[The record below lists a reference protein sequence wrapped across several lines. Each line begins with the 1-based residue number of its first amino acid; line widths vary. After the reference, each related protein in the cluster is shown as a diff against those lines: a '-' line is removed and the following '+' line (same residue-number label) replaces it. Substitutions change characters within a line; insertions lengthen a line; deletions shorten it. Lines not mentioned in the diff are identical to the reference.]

1 MSNRQRLQRI
11 LTEKPW
17 ILAVAIAVGVGLW
30 MASGPLQRTI
40 NPPATLSPLTVSVV
54 PKVQVRTQQAQ
65 LITRFVEVY
74 GRTAPARTAALS
86 AETDGRVT
94 RLPVARGAR
103 VKRGQTLVELDER
116 DRSARLAE
124 AKASVRQF
132 ETAYSGQQ
140 KLFDNGS
147 YVSETDL
154 AATEAN
160 LARARAELKRAEIDI
175 DNMMIRA
182 PFPGRLE
189 DRSVELGD
197 YVRAGDPVATVV
209 DDVKLIVEGSVPEA
223 SAFNLSAGTEAV
235 ATLIGGRE
243 LTGKLRYVSPV
254 ANPSTR
260 TFQVELEV
268 DNKDSEIPAGVT
280 ATLQIPVGQVYA
292 QLMPPSL
299 LTLDDDGNIGVKL
312 VDASGA
318 VVFFPADIVASDQH
332 GVWIAGLP
340 ETADVIMVGQ
350 GFVRSGDIVDSVF
363 MKPDT
368 ALAKEL
374 P

>member
-1 MSNRQRLQRI
+1 MSSRKRLQEL

-17 ILAVAIAVGVGLW
+17 ILAVAIAIGVGLW
-30 MASGPLQRTI
+30 MGSGTLQRLI
-40 NPPATLSPLTVSVV
+40 NPPVAIVPQTVSAI

-65 LITRFVEVY
+65 LITRYVEVY

-116 DRSARLAE
+116 DRSARLSE
-124 AKASVRQF
+124 ARASVNQF

-140 KLFDNGS
+140 KLFESGS

-160 LARARAELKRAEIDI
+160 LERARAELKRAEIDI
-175 DNMMIRA
+175 DNMRIQA

-223 SAFNLSAGTEAV
+223 AAFNLSAGTEAV

-243 LTGKLRYVSPV
+243 LAGKIRYVSPV
-254 ANPSTR
+254 ADPATR

-268 DNKDSEIPAGVT
+268 DNKAGEIPAGVT

-292 QLMPPSL
+292 QLMAPSL
-299 LTLDDDGNIGVKL
+299 LTLDDAGNVGVKL
-312 VDASGA
+312 VDPSGA
-318 VVFFPADIVASDQH
+318 VVFYAADIAASDEH
-332 GVWIAGLP
+332 GVWVAGLP
-340 ETADVIMVGQ
+340 ETADVIIVGQ
-350 GFVRSGDIVDSVF
+350 GFVRSGDRVDAMF
-363 MKPDT
+363 ANPDT